1 VKKQVDERFRLK
13 DMVTRSVT
21 ATAPGKINVCLRV
34 GPLRDDGYHD
44 LATIFQAVSLVE
56 EVTASGAETFSVN
69 FTGPIDTSGLKVDE
83 SNLVIRAA
91 RAVAAAANY
100 PGGAHIEVVKRVPIA
115 GGMGGGSADAAA
127 TLVAVDALWE
137 TNLGMAKLTEIA
149 ATLGADVPFALHGGT
164 ALGVGRGDVLS
175 PVLAK
180 AVFHWVLVLDDN
192 GLSTPAVFRQLDR
205 HRNEHSI
212 DIETVPIEPVVD
224 GELLQALRSGD
235 AVALAEYL
243 RNDLQA
249 AALQLKPEL
258 GAVLEFGETH
268 GALAGIVSG
277 SGPTIALLVADETAA
292 HALAAEF
299 TADGRTALT
308 VTAPASGARVR

>member
-1 VKKQVDERFRLK
+1 
-13 DMVTRSVT
+13 MVLRSVT

-56 EVTASGAETFSVN
+56 DVTATESNNFSLS
-69 FTGPIDTSGLKVDE
+69 FSGPIDTSHLTVDE
-83 SNLVIRAA
+83 SNLVLRAA
-91 RAVAAAANY
+91 RAVAAAAGY
-100 PGGAHIEVVKRVPIA
+100 TGGADIKVVKRVPIA

-137 TNLGMAKLTEIA
+137 TNLGMTKLTEIA
-149 ATLGADVPFALHGGT
+149 ASLGADVPFALHGGT
-164 ALGVGRGDVLS
+164 ALGVSRGDVLT

-180 AVFHWVLVLDDN
+180 AEFHWVLVLAET
-192 GLSTPAVFRQLDR
+192 GLSTPEVFRQLDR

-212 DIETVPIEPVVD
+212 DIETVPIDPTVEP
-224 GELLQALRSGD
+224 ELLAALRSGD
-235 AVALAEYL
+235 ATALAEYL

-258 GAVLEFGETH
+258 GGVIEFGETH

-277 SGPTIALLVADETAA
+277 SGPTIALLAGDETSAHDLVAA
-292 HALAAEF
+292 LTDAGKSALA
-299 TADGRTALT
+299 
-308 VTAPASGARVR
+308 VTAPALGARVR

>member
-1 VKKQVDERFRLK
+1 
-13 DMVTRSVT
+13 MHTRSVT

-44 LATIFQAVSLVE
+44 VATIFQAVSLVE
-56 EVTASGAETFSVN
+56 EVTATDSDTFSVN
-69 FTGPIDTSGLKVDE
+69 FTGPIDSSGLTVDE
-83 SNLVIRAA
+83 SNLVLRAA
-91 RAVAAAANY
+91 RAVAAEANY
-100 PGGAHIEVVKRVPIA
+100 SGGASIEVIKRVPIA

-127 TLVAVDALWE
+127 TLVAVDALWG
-137 TNLGMAKLTEIA
+137 TNLGMATLTEIA

-164 ALGVGRGDVLS
+164 ALGVGRGDILS

-180 AVFHWVLVLDDN
+180 AEFHWVLVLNND
-192 GLSTPAVFRQLDR
+192 GLSTPDVFRQLDR

-212 DIETVPIEPVVD
+212 DIETVPVEPTID
-224 GELLQALRSGD
+224 AEILQALRSGD
-235 AVALAEYL
+235 ARALAEYL

-277 SGPTIALLVADETAA
+277 SGPTIALLVANESDAQS
-292 HALAAEF
+292 LAAAF

-308 VTAPASGARVR
+308 VTAPAPGARVR

>member
-1 VKKQVDERFRLK
+1 
-13 DMVTRSVT
+13 MVTRSVT

-56 EVTASGAETFSVN
+56 DVTATESDTFSLS
-69 FTGPIDTSGLKVDE
+69 FSGPIDTSHLTVDE
-83 SNLVIRAA
+83 SNLVLRAA
-91 RAVAAAANY
+91 RAVAAEAGY
-100 PGGAHIEVVKRVPIA
+100 TGGADIEVVKRVPIA

-137 TNLGMAKLTEIA
+137 TNLGMAKLTQIA

-164 ALGVGRGDVLS
+164 ALGVGRGDELT

-180 AVFHWVLVLDDN
+180 AEFHWVLVLNDS
-192 GLSTPAVFRQLDR
+192 GLSTPDVFRQLDR

-212 DIETVPIEPVVD
+212 DIETVPVEPNIEP
-224 GELLQALRSGD
+224 ELLAALRSGD
-235 AVALAEYL
+235 AKALAEYL

-258 GAVLEFGETH
+258 GGVLEFGETH

-277 SGPTIALLVADETAA
+277 SGPTIALLAGDEAA
-292 HALAAEF
+292 AKDLAEAFTNAGKSALS
-299 TADGRTALT
+299 
-308 VTAPASGARVR
+308 VTAPAPGARVR